1 MQSFFLVWKKDWGVT
16 INVGEKSS
24 KKYRDKYFKLRQIKR
39 DKMWWNRGIQFN
51 KADHESRIFKQ
62 YYRHKKYGCQAIWTL
77 LCMYRLLIAVPTV

>member
-1 MQSFFLVWKKDWGVT
+1 VLQLTLEKKVH
-16 INVGEKSS
+16 
-24 KKYRDKYFKLRQIKR
+24 FKLKQIKR

-77 LCMYRLLIAVPTV
+77 LCMYRLLIAVPTVVINMHF